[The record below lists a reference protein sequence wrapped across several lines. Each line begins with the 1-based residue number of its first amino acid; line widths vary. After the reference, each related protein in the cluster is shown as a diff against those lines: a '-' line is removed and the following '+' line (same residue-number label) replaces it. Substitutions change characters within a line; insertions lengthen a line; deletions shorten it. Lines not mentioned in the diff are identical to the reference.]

1 MDNIYATPKG
11 VINSSMELIASKVTI
26 FSEMWSEHLKAQ
38 MLLTIAFMFKYK
50 GHFDEGLTALI
61 S

>member
-1 MDNIYATPKG
+1 
-11 VINSSMELIASKVTI
+11 MELIASKVTI